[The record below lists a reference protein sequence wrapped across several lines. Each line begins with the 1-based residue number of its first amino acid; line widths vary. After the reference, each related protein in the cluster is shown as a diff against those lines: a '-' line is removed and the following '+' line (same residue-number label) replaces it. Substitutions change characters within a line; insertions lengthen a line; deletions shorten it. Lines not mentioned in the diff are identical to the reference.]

1 MNIIKAIFDKPT
13 VNIILNGEKLRI
25 FLLLSRIKQGCPFSP
40 VLFNTALEVLAM
52 AIREEKEI
60 KGKQIA
66 KEEVKL
72 SLWADNMILNIENPK
87 DVTRKLL
94 ELINEFGKVEGYKIN
109 TQKSLTFLY
118 SNNKIT
124 KSN

>member
-1 MNIIKAIFDKPT
+1 MNIIKSIFDKPT
-13 VNIILNGEKLRI
+13 VNIIHNGEKLRM
-25 FLLLSRIKQGCPFSP
+25 FLLLSRIRQGCPFSP

-72 SLWADNMILNIENPK
+72 SLWAGNMIIYIENPK